1 MKQIS
6 IDWSLY
12 LVTDRT
18 VVGNR
23 SLIVAVEEALKGGV
37 TVVQYREKHAST
49 RVMLEEALA
58 LSRLCRS
65 YNVPFLVNDRIDIAL
80 AVDADGV
87 HLGQDDMPPAIAR
100 RILGSEKIIGL
111 TVHNEEELV
120 EAESQKVDYLSF
132 APVFATS
139 TKPDHK
145 TPLGIEGVAQLA
157 SKVSLPCVAI
167 GGIKE
172 HHVEMLAQTGIDGI
186 CVVSAI
192 LGSENPEKS
201 ARRLRDLWKKR

>member
-23 SLIVAVEEALKGGV
+23 SLLVVVEEALKGGV

-49 RVMLEEALA
+49 RIMLEEALA
-58 LSRLCRS
+58 LSRICRF
-65 YNVPFLVNDRIDIAL
+65 YRVPFLVNDRIDIAI

-100 RILGSEKIIGL
+100 RIIGSGKIIGL
-111 TVHNEEELV
+111 TVHNEEEVV
-120 EAESQKVDYLSF
+120 EAERQEVDYLSF

-145 TPLGIEGVAQLA
+145 TPLGIEGVAKLA
-157 SKVSLPCVAI
+157 SKTRLPCVAI

-172 HHVEMLAQTGIDGI
+172 HHVEMLAKTGIDGI

-192 LGSENPEKS
+192 LGSENPEES

>member
-1 MKQIS
+1 MKS
-6 IDWSLY
+6 FDVDWSLY

-18 VVGNR
+18 IVGNR
-23 SLIVAVEEALKGGV
+23 SLIKSVEDALRGGV
-37 TVVQYREKHAST
+37 TVVQYREKLAST
-49 RVMLEEALA
+49 RVMVEEATEL
-58 LSRLCRS
+58 LKICRS
-65 YNVPFLVNDRIDIAL
+65 YNALFLVNDRIDVAL

-100 RILGSEKIIGL
+100 RILGSGKIIGL

-120 EAESQKVDYLSF
+120 EAERYDIDYLSF
-132 APVFATS
+132 APVFATT

-145 TPLGIEGVAQLA
+145 TPLGIEGVASLA
-157 SKVSLPCVAI
+157 SKAHLPCVAI

-172 HHVEMLAQTGIDGI
+172 HHVEMLAGTGIKGI

-192 LGSENPEKS
+192 LGSENPEES
-201 ARRLRDLWKKR
+201 ARRLKALWKKQ